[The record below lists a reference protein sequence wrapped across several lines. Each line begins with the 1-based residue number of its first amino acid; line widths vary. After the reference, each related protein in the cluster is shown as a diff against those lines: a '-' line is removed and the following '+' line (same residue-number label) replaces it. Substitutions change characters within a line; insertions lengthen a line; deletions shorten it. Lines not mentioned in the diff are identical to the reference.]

1 MLTTNY
7 LKRVTI
13 STTNFRKLIAIRDS
27 RWLKLRPDT
36 QLKQH
41 DNNVAS
47 LNVKLHATNKQNNS
61 TLLGDIGT
69 LLFWRRFTI
78 PRHAWPDPTNTT
90 FKGFLKLPNLHMLL
104 KQKNPSLPR
113 NLVLGIFGESL
124 IVFSTKVNL
133 L

>member
-78 PRHAWPDPTNTT
+78 PRHA
-90 FKGFLKLPNLHMLL
+90 
-104 KQKNPSLPR
+104 
-113 NLVLGIFGESL
+113 
-124 IVFSTKVNL
+124 
-133 L
+133 